1 MQIQALE
8 KNTCEYA
15 HLDSEKTKAEIINTS
30 ANENRFNKQYTRD
43 LHKKPR

>member
-1 MQIQALE
+1 MDILIVKKQKQ
-8 KNTCEYA
+8 KV
-15 HLDSEKTKAEIINTS
+15 INTS